1 MTAVELINDLAM
13 LISECGD
20 KTVVIAEDNDKHSGI
35 LAPFFVQ
42 SKDHIVIVRNK
53 HMKDEQ
59 QKY

>member
-42 SKDHIVIVRNK
+42 SKEHIVIVRNK
-53 HMKDEQ
+53 YKDNE
-59 QKY
+59 